1 MKSVTRHSI
10 VSLEQSGRISELIH
24 LIPCTLGLLATH
36 ADANSPTH
44 QSFPMGKQHNKV
56 IKRSRR
62 KQYLKRKKEQVKATI
77 LAGKSSKPAK
87 KVAKKAAKK
96 AAVKKVAKKAVKKA
110 ATKVAKKAATKVA
123 KKAVKKTAKKAAKN
137 AAPKKDAE

>member
-10 VSLEQSGRISELIH
+10 VSRGQSGIISELIN
-24 LIPCTLGLLATH
+24 LIPCTLGLLAIH
-36 ADANSPTH
+36 ADANSPTY

-77 LAGKSSKPAK
+77 AAAQSSKPAK

-110 ATKVAKKAATKVA
+110 AAKVA
-123 KKAVKKTAKKAAKN
+123 KKAVKKTAKKAAKK
-137 AAPKKDAE
+137 AAPKKDA